1 MIHGTYGQTI
11 DSYLSLLES
20 KINTSVADAHLK
32 WLFKFT
38 NDMTKTVKYAYGS
51 FTGDEE
57 HTNDRYV
64 KLQFFHHLTEKVFLS
79 RVNFKPYGYWS
90 YEVYEVSWITEDM
103 ELTEETAPVTE
114 TQVLEVNNAN
124 GVVQGMVHEGKLY
137 ITETSGSEQIKY
149 KEHTESTTNYLY
161 AN

>member
-11 DSYLSLLES
+11 TSYLSLLES
-20 KINTSVADAHLK
+20 KINTSVSNNNLR

-38 NDMTKTVKYAYGS
+38 NDMTKTVKYAYGNITS
-51 FTGDEE
+51 K
-57 HTNDRYV
+57 NDRYV
-64 KLQFFHHLTEKVFLS
+64 NQGFGHNTTESVFTG

-90 YEVYEVSWITEDM
+90 YEVYEVSWISDDIELSTE
-103 ELTEETAPVTE
+103 TSPSIE
-114 TQVLEVNNAN
+114 TQVLTVNDVY
-124 GVVQGMVHEGKLY
+124 GVVQGKVHEGKLY

-149 KEHTESTTNYLY
+149 TQHKEATTNYLY